1 MSAVPLPAIRWRK
14 AGRRWWSVHVPRA
27 GHSVQTG
34 QNSGVTGL
42 RGLVEGRS
50 HHVVEYLPPELKV
63 VVTVFLTV
71 SNPRIPGFVKGD
83 EPGLG
88 SSYQDIVVSKCQDCD
103 GRTYQ

>member
-1 MSAVPLPAIRWRK
+1 MLG
-14 AGRRWWSVHVPRA
+14 GRGLGGRGGGSVHVVGA
-27 GHSVQTG
+27 GDCVEAG
-34 QNSGVTGL
+34 QHWSPCAGGDVP
-42 RGLVEGRS
+42 VEERPDL
-50 HHVVEYLPPELKV
+50 VVEYLPPELEV

>member
-1 MSAVPLPAIRWRK
+1 MSSVPLPAVRRRKVGGGWR
-14 AGRRWWSVHVPRA
+14 SVHVSRA

-42 RGLVEGRS
+42 CGLVEGRS
-50 HHVVEYLPPELKV
+50 HQVVEYLPPELEV

-71 SNPRIPGFVKGD
+71 SNPRIPGFVEGD

-88 SSYQDIVVSKCQDCD
+88 SSYHDIVSKRQDCD